1 MISRFYTTHTTLV
14 SKKVERISRIEKL
27 KPTVNLER
35 ERERERE
42 RLEQGTGNKESRERM
57 RVEMLA
63 SLGSFPGELLNLWRK

>member
-1 MISRFYTTHTTLV
+1 M
-14 SKKVERISRIEKL
+14 SKRVERISRIEKL
-27 KPTVNLER
+27 KPTVNL
-35 ERERERE
+35 ERERE